1 MSILINAVCIFILLS
16 ATAVLAFIVPLE
28 EESNVSND
36 IDVKNVEVDSVLTQ
50 LVKTSE
56 NVPPLVWCLN

>member
-1 MSILINAVCIFILLS
+1 MSILINAVCVFILLC

-28 EESNVSND
+28 EKSNVSND